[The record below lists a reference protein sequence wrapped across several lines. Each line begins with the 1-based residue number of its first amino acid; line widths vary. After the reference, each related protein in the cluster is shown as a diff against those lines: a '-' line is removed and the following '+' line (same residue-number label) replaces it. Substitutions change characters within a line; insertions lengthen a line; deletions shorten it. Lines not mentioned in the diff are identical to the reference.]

1 MADDHH
7 HHDADAVGFG
17 VLTVSTTRTLETD
30 PSGDTLAAAI
40 EDGGHSVAA
49 RDLVGDDERTI
60 RRRVE
65 ALLDHG
71 AVEAVVTTGGT
82 GVTPDDV
89 TVEAVRPLFD
99 RELPG
104 FGERFR
110 ARSVEQVGPHAMVT
124 RATAGI
130 ADRVPVFCLP
140 GSEQAAAF
148 GASELIV
155 PIVGHV
161 VGLASGGRTGH
172 DHDHDHDERG
182 DHHGEHGHDHDGGD
196 RRDGEEGGH
205 DDHDHG
211 DHHAHGGGAGG
222 T

>member
-1 MADDHH
+1 MADGHEHDHH

-17 VLTVSTTRTLETD
+17 VLTVSSSRTLESD
-30 PSGDTLAAAI
+30 ASGDAVAAAI
-40 EDGGHSVAA
+40 EDGGHSVAV
-49 RDLVGDDERTI
+49 RDLVGDDERAI
-60 RRRVE
+60 RRRIE
-65 ALLDHG
+65 GLLDHDG
-71 AVEAVVTTGGT
+71 VDAIATTGGT

-99 RELPG
+99 RDLPG

-110 ARSVEQVGPHAMVT
+110 ARSVEEVGPHAMVT

-130 ADRVPVFCLP
+130 ARRVPVFCLP

-161 VGLASGGRTGH
+161 VGLARGGGGVHGH
-172 DHDHDHDERG
+172 HDGSSDHSHDSQS
-182 DHHGEHGHDHDGGD
+182 HGHDHHQDRPTRDGRDGG
-196 RRDGEEGGH
+196 
-205 DDHDHG
+205 
-211 DHHAHGGGAGG
+211 